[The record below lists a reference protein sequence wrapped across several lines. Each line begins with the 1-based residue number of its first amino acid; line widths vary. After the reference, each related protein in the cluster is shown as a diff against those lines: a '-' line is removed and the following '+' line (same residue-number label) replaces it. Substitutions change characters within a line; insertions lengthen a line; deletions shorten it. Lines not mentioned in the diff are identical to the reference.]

1 MRGTESFWVKPSA
14 KALYSSLSMTLAF
27 MGHTEMQRKQARHL
41 ALSIVRQSSEIAP
54 RGTFT
59 YAFAAF
65 YAGIGSGGAEYS
77 AFAAI
82 FIGPVSR
89 N

>member
-54 RGTFT
+54 VGHSLTHLLHFT
-59 YAFAAF
+59 QASVVE
-65 YAGIGSGGAEYS
+65 GRKIPPLPPSL
-77 AFAAI
+77 
-82 FIGPVSR
+82 
-89 N
+89 